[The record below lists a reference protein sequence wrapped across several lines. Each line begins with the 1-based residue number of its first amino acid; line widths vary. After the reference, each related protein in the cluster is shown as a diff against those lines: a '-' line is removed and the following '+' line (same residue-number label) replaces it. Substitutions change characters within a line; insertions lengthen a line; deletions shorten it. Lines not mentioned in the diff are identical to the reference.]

1 MEGPEEEQRALGD
14 EAAEIRRRIEAGAG
28 TPEELRDLAAQLRAH
43 RERERQ
49 LWERTVK
56 PTLSRK
62 GSDSDQTRR
71 SLLIGLGTIGC
82 VGLVVLIG
90 LSGSGGL
97 AVLVLA
103 AVAAIAYAASRGRR

>member
-28 TPEELRDLAAQLRAH
+28 SPEELRDLAARLRAH
-43 RERERQ
+43 REREHQ
-49 LWERTVK
+49 LWEQTVK

-62 GSDSDQTRR
+62 GADSDQTRR

-82 VGLVVLIG
+82 VGIVVLIS
-90 LSGSGGL
+90 LSGNAGL

-103 AVAAIAYAASRGRR
+103 AVAGVAYAASRGQR